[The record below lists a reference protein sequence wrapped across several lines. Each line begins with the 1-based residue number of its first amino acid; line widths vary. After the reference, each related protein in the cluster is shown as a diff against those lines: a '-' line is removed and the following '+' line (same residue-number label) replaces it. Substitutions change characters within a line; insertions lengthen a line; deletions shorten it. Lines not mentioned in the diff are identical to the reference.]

1 MVASFE
7 VLKPLK
13 IIIIIIIM
21 VIIITIIIIIDQC
34 TLPDFVLEIEVT
46 CPVTRWRNCSQMF
59 SVQISTWST
68 CKYNFLL

>member
-13 IIIIIIIM
+13 IIIVIIM
-21 VIIITIIIIIDQC
+21 VIIITIIIIIYHY
-34 TLPDFVLEIEVT
+34 TLPDFVLEIVVT

>member
-13 IIIIIIIM
+13 IIIVIII
-21 VIIITIIIIIDQC
+21 IIITIIIIIYQC
-34 TLPDFVLEIEVT
+34 TLPDFVLEIVVT

-59 SVQISTWST
+59 SVKIVTCNT
-68 CKYNFLL
+68 CKYDFLL

>member
-13 IIIIIIIM
+13 NIM
-21 VIIITIIIIIDQC
+21 VIIITVIIITYQC
-34 TLPDFVLEIEVT
+34 TFTAFVLKIVVT

-59 SVQISTWST
+59 SVEIFTWST
-68 CKYNFLL
+68 CKYDFLL